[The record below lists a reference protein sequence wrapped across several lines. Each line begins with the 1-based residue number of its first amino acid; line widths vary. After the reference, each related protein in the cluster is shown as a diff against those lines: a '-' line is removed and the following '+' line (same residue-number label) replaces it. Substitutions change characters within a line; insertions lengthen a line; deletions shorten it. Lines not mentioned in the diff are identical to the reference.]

1 MDTPVSV
8 YPAHNYLSNGHG
20 LKSWLLTK
28 DHKRIAV
35 LYLISISLFFFL
47 GSLFAVGIRLELTT
61 PQGDLFQPDTYN
73 KFFTLHGVI
82 MVFFFLIP
90 SVPAVLGNFLIPP
103 MIGAKDLA
111 FPRINLLSWYIYVV
125 GGIFTLFA
133 IIAGG
138 VDTGWTFYTPYSAT
152 SSSTNV
158 APTALGVFISGFSSI
173 LTGLNFIVTDP
184 PDAGS
189 RPDLVQAAAVRVGA
203 LRHQPD
209 PGAGHAG
216 HRHHHRDAVRR
227 AGLRLRHLRPGPR
240 RRSGALPAPVLVLL
254 APGGLHHDPAGARG
268 DQRAGL
274 HLLAQAHLRLQLRGL
289 LVAGDRRLR
298 LHRLGAPHVRG
309 RHLGLRRDGLLVPE
323 LLGGDSLGGQGVQLD
338 GDAAPRAR
346 SRSIRR
352 SSTSTASSGC
362 S

>member
-1 MDTPVSV
+1 MDTPV
-8 YPAHNYLSNGHG
+8 YPVHNYLSNGHG

-35 LYLISISLFFFL
+35 LYLISISIFFFL

-111 FPRINLLSWYIYVV
+111 FPRINLLSWYIYVI
-125 GGIFTLFA
+125 GGIFTLWA
-133 IIAGG
+133 IVAGG
-138 VDTGWTFYTPYSAT
+138 VDTGWTFYTPYSST

-158 APTALGVFISGFSSI
+158 APTALGVFIAGFSSI
-173 LTGLNFIVTDP
+173 LTGLNFIVTIHRMRAP
-184 PDAGS
+184 GLH
-189 RPDLVQAAAVRVGA
+189 LVQAAAVRVGA

-216 HRHHHRDAVRR
+216 HRHHDRDAVRG
-227 AGLRLRHLRPGPR
+227 AGVRLRDLRPGPR
-240 RRSGALPAPVLVLL
+240 R
-254 APGGLHHDPAGARG
+254 
-268 DQRAGL
+268 
-274 HLLAQAHLRLQLRGL
+274 
-289 LVAGDRRLR
+289 
-298 LHRLGAPHVRG
+298 
-309 RHLGLRRDGLLVPE
+309 
-323 LLGGDSLGGQGVQLD
+323 
-338 GDAAPRAR
+338 
-346 SRSIRR
+346 
-352 SSTSTASSGC
+352 
-362 S
+362 

>member
-1 MDTPVSV
+1 MDTPV
-8 YPAHNYLSNGHG
+8 YPVHNYLSNGHG

-133 IIAGG
+133 IVRRRRRHRLDVLYAVQRDVVEHQRGPDRPG
-138 VDTGWTFYTPYSAT
+138 RLHLRLLVDPDRAQLHRDDS
-152 SSSTNV
+152 
-158 APTALGVFISGFSSI
+158 
-173 LTGLNFIVTDP
+173 
-184 PDAGS
+184 PDARAG
-189 RPDLVQAAAVRVGA
+189 PHLVQAAAVRVGA

-298 LHRLGAPHVRG
+298 LHRLGASHVRG
-309 RHLGLRRDGLLVPE
+309 RHLDLRRDGLLVPE
-323 LLGGDSLGGQGVQLD
+323 LLGGHSLRHQGVQLD
-338 GDAAPRAR
+338 GDAAPGIDSR
-346 SRSIRR
+346 SRRR
-352 SSTSTASSGC
+352 SSSSTAFSGC